1 MLRKESQNLQENIL
15 KVGLTILEHHALNGL
30 LPLTARLRQRL
41 RMKRKARPSLKI
53 RTVYMLC
60 Y

>member
-30 LPLTARLRQRL
+30 LPLTARLRQSL
-41 RMKRKARPSLKI
+41 RMKRKARP
-53 RTVYMLC
+53 
-60 Y
+60 